1 MEEPKK
7 EFIQGIADLF
17 EDYEEAYV
25 PGEWEAFSKQKKKKY
40 PFAPVWVKIAA
51 ILILVGAVILYQLN
65 DPAQQVKK
73 VELAAGKNSKA
84 IIEPV
89 AGDQPVPVL
98 EEGKPVTI
106 TQKQLPITEKEDRS
120 VRPADIVN
128 GPDVFA
134 KAKQNENKDKLNVN
148 ETSGLDG
155 IAQQVPASVAVLA
168 PTVKNKLVKDT
179 VGAVKPDQYI
189 VKAAIVPARQPADSA
204 RKMNTMD
211 FLLAESRNPVKSK
224 KKKDIGSKW
233 DFGVAVAPS
242 ITRSNMNIG
251 GGVTTAYRLSDKFS
265 LSSGVSVMQLESG
278 NTVSAPS
285 MAKVSI
291 SSLSQKQLLA
301 VDANIKAIDI
311 PVGIVYQ
318 ISKDIYTS
326 AGVSYFNVLSE
337 KRSIT
342 YGLTSQ
348 ASEAYANPATGL
360 VQDREVL
367 NSVAV
372 EEPVAETPLKGNSYL
387 GFFNFSIG
395 RKQQIFNKYNVLIE
409 PFIKVPIGKLSTQDL
424 NLMNSGLKFQLSF

>member
-1 MEEPKK
+1 
-7 EFIQGIADLF
+7 
-17 EDYEEAYV
+17 
-25 PGEWEAFSKQKKKKY
+25 
-40 PFAPVWVKIAA
+40 
-51 ILILVGAVILYQLN
+51 
-65 DPAQQVKK
+65 
-73 VELAAGKNSKA
+73 
-84 IIEPV
+84 
-89 AGDQPVPVL
+89 
-98 EEGKPVTI
+98 
-106 TQKQLPITEKEDRS
+106 
-120 VRPADIVN
+120 
-128 GPDVFA
+128 
-134 KAKQNENKDKLNVN
+134 
-148 ETSGLDG
+148 
-155 IAQQVPASVAVLA
+155 
-168 PTVKNKLVKDT
+168 
-179 VGAVKPDQYI
+179 
-189 VKAAIVPARQPADSA
+189 
-204 RKMNTMD
+204 
-211 FLLAESRNPVKSK
+211 
-224 KKKDIGSKW
+224 
-233 DFGVAVAPS
+233 
-242 ITRSNMNIG
+242 
-251 GGVTTAYRLSDKFS
+251 
-265 LSSGVSVMQLESG
+265 MQLESG

-424 NLMNSGLKFQLSF
+424 NLMNSGLKFQISF